1 MKSMTGYGKA
11 KYSANDIELEVE
23 IKTINGRYLDM
34 KIISPRELSFFD
46 HSLRRKITHSLHR
59 GTVEIRVTFS
69 DHREP
74 SVRLDTTKLRKYHEV
89 VKSAQNYLGLD
100 EPLPLQ
106 FLLSEP
112 GVIEIGNSLDED
124 PLLIE
129 ALETT
134 VGRAID
140 AIIASTAEEGAQ
152 IKAVIMDSLARMKQA
167 LDEIEKEIA
176 PFKQELL
183 EKLRNRITELLSN
196 VNLDNLEQRLVQET
210 AIYVDKYDIQ
220 EEISRLRS
228 HITTFERTIAK
239 DDEPEIGKTLS
250 FITQEMHREANTLGS
265 KFSTTK
271 TFAHVLILKEEV
283 EKCREICLNVT

>member
-11 KYSANDIELEVE
+11 KYLANDIELEVE
-23 IKTINGRYLDM
+23 IKTINGRYLDL
-34 KIISPRELSFFD
+34 KIISPRELNFFD
-46 HSLRRKITHSLHR
+46 HSIRRKIAHSLYR
-59 GTVEIRVTFS
+59 GTVEIRVSYT

-74 SVRLDTTKLRKYHEV
+74 AVRLDTSKLSKYHEV
-89 VKSAQNYLGLD
+89 VKSAQSFLGLD
-100 EPLPLQ
+100 EPVPLQ

-124 PLLIE
+124 PILIK
-129 ALETT
+129 ALNTT
-134 VGRAID
+134 VDKAIV
-140 AIIASTAEEGAQ
+140 AIVNSTSDEGLQ
-152 IKAVIMDSLARMKQA
+152 IKSVMLESLARMRTA
-167 LDEIEKEIA
+167 LDAIDKEIA
-176 PFKQELL
+176 PFKHELL
-183 EKLRNRITELLSN
+183 EKLRNRISELLSN
-196 VNLDNLEQRLVQET
+196 VNMDNLEQRLVQET

-220 EEISRLRS
+220 EEISRLRG
-228 HITTFERTIAK
+228 HISTFEHTLSK

-250 FITQEMHREANTLGS
+250 FIAQEMHREANTLGS